1 MNDQEFLTHI
11 YEAGD
16 ISNQSRK
23 ILYEDLQKSGKKIN
37 DIPNDLIFTDAKNDR
52 NNLKD
57 LLASENNGKSNT
69 NLFKKTFIFSQFFI
83 FFIFI

>member
-16 ISNQSRK
+16 IANESRK
-23 ILYEDLQKSGKKIN
+23 ILYEDLQKKGIKIN
-37 DIPNDLIFTDAKNDR
+37 DIPNDMIFTDAKNDR

-57 LLASENNGKSNT
+57 LLASENNGKSN
-69 NLFKKTFIFSQFFI
+69 KFIK
-83 FFIFI
+83 